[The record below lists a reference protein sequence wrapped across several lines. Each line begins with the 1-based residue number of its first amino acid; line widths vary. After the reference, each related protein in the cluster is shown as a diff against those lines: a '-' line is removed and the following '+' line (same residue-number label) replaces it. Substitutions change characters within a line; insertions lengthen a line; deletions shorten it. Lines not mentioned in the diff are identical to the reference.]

1 MTDLEQKSAHKTQ
14 KNEGHLSLLSA
25 IKLSFHNMWASKV
38 KNFLMAFGVSIS
50 LIAMILM
57 LSFGS
62 GLTGYISAQA
72 NEYTSPTFSTIS
84 KSGKDR
90 HGNSI
95 EETSASMLYPK
106 TFEESEID
114 EITESINEYL
124 EENNNNFRVKNSGED
139 KNLTYGFGIATMGQG
154 SISFTKED
162 SSLKSGSIIYTY
174 TTPPYYGETK
184 VISKNG
190 HISGENE
197 ILLSQAACK
206 FFDVET
212 PEEVVGKQVT
222 LNVNFK
228 AGNTNVPIVKEVT
241 VSGVIDVS
249 IFANM
254 LVMYVDY
261 DFLDACVKE
270 AETNSGLEP
279 DGLSP
284 SLLFVEADNQQTKQ
298 MIDDYIKTRKDLS
311 GSIEEQLE
319 GMFNEMLSTFSIALA
334 VISGISLFVAL
345 IMILVVLYMSVSERT
360 REIGILKSIGA
371 RKKDIKLIF
380 STESFLIGILSGLT
394 GIILSLGIGGI
405 LTIVFN
411 SLLGF
416 APIKMLWYY
425 FAIAIGL
432 SVTIS
437 VIAGLYPSSKAAKL
451 DPVEALRHE

>member
-1 MTDLEQKSAHKTQ
+1 M
-14 KNEGHLSLLSA
+14 
-25 IKLSFHNMWASKV
+25 
-38 KNFLMAFGVSIS
+38 
-50 LIAMILM
+50 
-57 LSFGS
+57 GS
-62 GLTGYISAQA
+62 G
-72 NEYTSPTFSTIS
+72 TIS
-84 KSGKDR
+84 YTREGSTPKL
-90 HGNSI
+90 GN
-95 EETSASMLYPK
+95 
-106 TFEESEID
+106 
-114 EITESINEYL
+114 
-124 EENNNNFRVKNSGED
+124 
-139 KNLTYGFGIATMGQG
+139 
-154 SISFTKED
+154 
-162 SSLKSGSIIYTY
+162 IIYTD
-174 TTPPYYGETK
+174 TTPPYYGESK

-190 HISGENE
+190 HLAGENE

-212 PEEVVGKQVT
+212 PEDVVGKQVT

-228 AGNTNVPIVKEVT
+228 AGDTMVSIVKT
-241 VSGVIDVS
+241 VSISGVIDVS
-249 IFANM
+249 IFSNM

-261 DFLDACVKE
+261 DFLDSCVKE
-270 AETNSGLEP
+270 AESNAGLSP

-284 SLLFVEADNQQTKQ
+284 SLLFIEGDTSQTKQ
-298 MIDDYIKTRKDLS
+298 LIDEFIKTKRKDLS

-319 GMFNEMLSTFSIALA
+319 GMFNEMLSTFSIALS

-380 STESFLIGILSGLT
+380 STESFLIGILSGIT
-394 GIILSLGIGGI
+394 GIVLSLAVGGI
-405 LTIVFN
+405 LTLVLN
-411 SLLGF
+411 AVLGF

-437 VIAGLYPSSKAAKL
+437 VVAGLYPSSKAAKL